1 MAMMWLNW
9 SVATINAMLQL
20 LDIYRL
26 VNSVGNRK
34 LYLNW
39 TKSIILFMLN
49 LSMLKFRQFLALFK
63 LRSSKKIETN
73 ALGEISLVIWWYFS
87 TLWWNLTLR
96 VKKVKL
102 ISLFSLKGER
112 ERERESEWV
121 SFVNQIALFLFG
133 CFDFVFYVL
142 FSSV

>member
-26 VNSVGNRK
+26 VNSVGNQK

-49 LSMLKFRQFLALFK
+49 LSMMKFRQFLALFK

-102 ISLFSLKGER
+102 ISLFSLER
-112 ERERESEWV
+112 EFCES
-121 SFVNQIALFLFG
+121 N
-133 CFDFVFYVL
+133 
-142 FSSV
+142 SSIPFWMFWFCLLRVV

>member
-96 VKKVKL
+96 IKKVKL
-102 ISLFSLKGER
+102 ISLFSLERERDR
-112 ERERESEWV
+112 EREREFCES
-121 SFVNQIALFLFG
+121 N
-133 CFDFVFYVL
+133 
-142 FSSV
+142 SSIPFWMFWFCLLRVV